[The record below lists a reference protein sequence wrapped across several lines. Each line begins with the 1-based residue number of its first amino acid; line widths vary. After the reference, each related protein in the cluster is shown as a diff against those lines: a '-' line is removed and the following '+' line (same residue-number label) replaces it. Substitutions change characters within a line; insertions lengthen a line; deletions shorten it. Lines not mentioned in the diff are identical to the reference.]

1 MINFNELFSPD
12 FGDTLLRFAL
22 CYLVNWIIVNFLYFK
37 KAKRRDFFFTFMII
51 SVAIF
56 FLVYLMMGMDRG
68 KATMGVGLGLF
79 GIFSIMRYRTDAM
92 PVREMTYLF
101 VVVCLSVVHAMADTL
116 GVNAAG
122 VMIGTPL
129 VELMVIDVI
138 VIVSIVIFERS
149 LKVQASKLVQYDRID
164 LIKPERRE
172 ELKADLEARLG
183 LKVVS
188 VRVGAVDFLRDMTVL
203 RVYYEGNDSGDVKNM
218 LKIKNSDY
226 AAV

>member
-1 MINFNELFSPD
+1 MINFKEMFSPD

-37 KAKRRDFFFTFMII
+37 KAKRRDFFLTFMII

-129 VELMVIDVI
+129 VELLVIDVI
-138 VIVSIVIFERS
+138 VILSIVFFERS

-226 AAV
+226 ASV